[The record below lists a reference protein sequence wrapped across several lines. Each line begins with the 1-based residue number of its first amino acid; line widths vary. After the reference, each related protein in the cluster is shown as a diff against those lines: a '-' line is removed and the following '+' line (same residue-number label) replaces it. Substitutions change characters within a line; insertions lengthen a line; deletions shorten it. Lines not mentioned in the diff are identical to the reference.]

1 MIYFVGLSGNP
12 IIVSRTLCKTPLLR
26 CLSLIPF
33 QSGDVI
39 LTDNDDFI
47 SNQIQFLSCRKRFD
61 IEIVRIKNASEGG
74 VDLEDLER
82 KLVKLQPRLLAIT
95 HIPTN
100 SGLVQP
106 VKQIGEIYQRYT
118 DELRWS
124 NSSAQKTLCK
134 MRG

>member
-1 MIYFVGLSGNP
+1 
-12 IIVSRTLCKTPLLR
+12 
-26 CLSLIPF
+26 LIPF

-95 HIPTN
+95 HIHTN